1 MSPVI
6 KRKMNNRGWTII
18 ELMMVCSIIGL
29 VVPSLILVFQYC
41 SEGLA
46 TAEIHLSLKQ
56 LNEQIMLHLHERMNQ
71 TKHMFQNNAASGGLS
86 LIGQIQMGSAPAS
99 LSFSLM
105 PQGQNGSTVTFSPA
119 AGAVSSSFGDCLFY
133 AAYDSPQTI
142 GKDASGNA
150 DIFIAPVT
158 VGASLSLTQD
168 NWTKT
173 TTSATAVTDS
183 SGKAVTMNLDIYR
196 FYFDYLSSAGDMKPI
211 PGVIS
216 YWLIEW
222 QSVQFVDAFELEDIG
237 STDGTLEKN
246 VITWLCN
253 GANFP
258 NGQPLT
264 LAWDPSQT
272 SMVDAFYQL
281 SAGNT
286 IVQSSYIAN
295 QSILMQ
301 NWTVLSRMNSGLVN
315 NFNYGISGNYHNLAG
330 DPPPPNVPMYNPPT
344 STANAFP
351 GGFEVGLEG
360 YDAGMQVMIRSLLI
374 AHGNNRGG
382 VLWDNEN
389 TVSSARDVW

>member
-1 MSPVI
+1 MSPLI

-71 TKHMFQNNAASGGLS
+71 TKHMFQNNASSGGLS
-86 LIGQIQMGSAPAS
+86 FIGQIQMSTAPAS
-99 LSFSLM
+99 VAFSLM
-105 PQGQNGSTVTFSPA
+105 PQGQTGTTQTFSPA
-119 AGAVSSSFGDCLFY
+119 AGAVSSNFGDCLFY

-150 DIFIAPVT
+150 DIFLAPIT
-158 VGASLSLTQD
+158 VGASLPLTLD

-183 SGKAVTMNLDIYR
+183 TGKSVTMNLDVYR

-211 PGVIS
+211 PGVTS

-222 QSVQFVDAFELEDIG
+222 QSVQFVDAFELEDIK
-237 STDGTLEKN
+237 STDSTLFTN
-246 VITWLCN
+246 VVNWLST
-253 GANFP
+253 GSNFP

-264 LAWDPSQT
+264 FAWDPSQT
-272 SMVDAFYQL
+272 QMTSGTNFAFYQL
-281 SAGNT
+281 SGGT
-286 IVQSSYIAN
+286 TVGVAN
-295 QSILMQ
+295 QTIPMQ

-315 NFNYGISGNYHNLAG
+315 NFNYGISGNYFNLAG
-330 DPPPPNVPMYNPPT
+330 DPPPLNVPMFNPPT
-344 STANAFP
+344 TVTGAFP
-351 GGFEVGLEG
+351 GGFEVGLKG
-360 YDAGMQVMIRSLLI
+360 YDAGMQVMIRTLLV

-389 TVSSARDVW
+389 TISSARDVW